1 MSEETK
7 VDYAEVRAFLDAQ
20 GYRITEPDT
29 KRSKYPVWLVIR
41 REYPDIEF
49 VRSDTSQEKV
59 YRQSLNH
66 FLCHWLG
73 VRWSKGAFHAID
85 YAREE
90 KGHDYGFEPDEW
102 QTIEKA
108 IAYYE
113 ALDAE

>member
-1 MSEETK
+1 
-7 VDYAEVRAFLDAQ
+7 
-20 GYRITEPDT
+20 
-29 KRSKYPVWLVIR
+29 
-41 REYPDIEF
+41 
-49 VRSDTSQEKV
+49 
-59 YRQSLNH
+59 
-66 FLCHWLG
+66 